1 MSETAH
7 GREAWNPPWQ
17 AKSLWLAAGITV
29 LGLVLWITTPAAA
42 PPPPTLPDT
51 GTPLAQASGEAV
63 ASSVHSVQG
72 TPALFRFGL
81 SYIGGFFLGYGLKR
95 FLKVTLVVSAMVVG
109 VLLLLSHTGV
119 IGLDWNSMQ
128 EQVQS
133 SFGWL
138 TGQAE
143 ALKDFLSG
151 YLPSAGAAGVGLF
164 LGLRWR

>member
-1 MSETAH
+1 MGDTPSDRGEW
-7 GREAWNPPWQ
+7 RPPWQ
-17 AKSLWLAAGITV
+17 AKSLWLAAGLTL
-29 LGLVLWITTPAAA
+29 LGLVLWIATPRSGT
-42 PPPPTLPDT
+42 PPPLPEA

-63 ASSVHSVQG
+63 ASSVHTAQG
-72 TPALFRFGL
+72 TPALFRFGM

-95 FLKVTLVVSAMVVG
+95 FLKVTLVLSVAALGLLVVLSQTG
-109 VLLLLSHTGV
+109 VL
-119 IGLDWNSMQ
+119 GLDWSTIQ
-128 EQVQS
+128 DQARS
-133 SFGWL
+133 SLGWL